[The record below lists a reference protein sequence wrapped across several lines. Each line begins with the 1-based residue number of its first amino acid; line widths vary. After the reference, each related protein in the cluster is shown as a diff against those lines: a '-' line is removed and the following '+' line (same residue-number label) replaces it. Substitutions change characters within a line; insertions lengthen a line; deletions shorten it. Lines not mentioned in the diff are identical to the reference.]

1 MSSVVQL
8 EHYFSVDL
16 KSKQFLGKIMVSDEA
31 RERVLFEGSL
41 GETVELGL
49 LEGDVLEI
57 KGKNGVLR
65 VSVSAVQLEQML
77 IEEAQGRRG
86 KQL

>member
-1 MSSVVQL
+1 MSSVDQL

-16 KSKQFLGKIMVSDEA
+16 KSKRYLGKIMVSDDT

-49 LEGDVLEI
+49 MEGDVLEI
-57 KGKNGVLR
+57 EGKNGILR
-65 VSVSAVQLEQML
+65 VSVSSAQLEQIL
-77 IEEAQGRRG
+77 TEDGQGKRG